1 MFSSG
6 ETPNDMQEPNNNS
19 NDDNGDGG
27 GRHHGGDDVDD
38 DSDDNDDDDDDDDE
52 TLRPVEVTWYIVVI
66 RAMKYWIWT
75 RVIALITML
84 LYEIYH
90 NEHI

>member
-1 MFSSG
+1 MLSSG
-6 ETPNDMQEPNNNS
+6 ETANDMREPNNNS

-27 GRHHGGDDVDD
+27 GRDHDGDDVDD
-38 DSDDNDDDDDDDDE
+38 DSDDNDDDDDDDE
-52 TLRPVEVTWYIVVI
+52 TLRPVEVHWCIVVI
-66 RAMKYWIWT
+66 RAVKYWIWI
-75 RVIALITML
+75 RVIALTTML